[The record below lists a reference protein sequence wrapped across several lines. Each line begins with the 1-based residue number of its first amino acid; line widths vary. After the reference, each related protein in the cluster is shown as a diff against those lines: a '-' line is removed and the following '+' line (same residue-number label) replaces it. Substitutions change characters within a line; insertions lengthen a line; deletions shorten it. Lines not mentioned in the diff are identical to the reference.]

1 MASDTPGTAQRDISP
16 WRRRLSFTQ
25 DALLVVTGAWFC
37 YVHAHAVV
45 AHQTWT
51 SLPFAIE
58 QAIYVTLFLSRRR
71 SRQTSHHPSDWVFA
85 TIGGWGP
92 LVLQLHPSTSE
103 VMRVSGI
110 AVQTI
115 GLVLSCVGFMWL
127 GKSFG
132 IVAANRGLKTSGPYR
147 FVRHPI
153 YASHT
158 VTLLGFAVA
167 NLWWFNVVI
176 VGIVLTG
183 QLFRMAAEERV
194 LTATDEYRAYA
205 REVRWRLVPGVF

>member
-1 MASDTPGTAQRDISP
+1 MAAVSP
-16 WRRRLSFTQ
+16 SVEIVHGAAWRRWLSFAQ
-25 DALLVVTGAWFC
+25 DALLVLSAVLFC
-37 YVHAHAVV
+37 YMHVRAVAV
-45 AHQTWT
+45 DHTWT
-51 SLPFAIE
+51 SMPFAIE
-58 QAIYVTLFLSRRR
+58 QAILVVLFVTRRR
-71 SRQTSHHPSDWVFA
+71 DAGTSNRMIDWVFA
-85 TIGGWGP
+85 TIGAWGP
-92 LVLQLHPSTSE
+92 LVLQVHPTAGE
-103 VMRVSGI
+103 VMRAGGI
-110 AVQTI
+110 AIQTC
-115 GLVLSCVGFMWL
+115 GLVLSCVGFLWL